1 MSGPIYV
8 SRLHGLP
15 LTDADGMVFGRI
27 DDVVAGPAGPDEAPP
42 VHGFVASVQRRQIF
56 VGPGRVAE
64 IGPSGVRLNTA
75 AIDLRRF
82 RLRSGERLLRQA
94 VIGQSLGSDRV
105 TDVAIEPAPTARSW
119 AVSNVLVGSGGWL
132 RRRSA
137 GQPVDWTDARVLFEA
152 THDVRQVIALRQLHP
167 ADIAE
172 RIAALSPDR
181 RRALALAL
189 DDQHLADVLEE
200 MPEDEQRRLI
210 ESLDRDRAVHVIE
223 EMDSDDAADLLA
235 ELDAV
240 DREELLDA
248 MEPGEADDL
257 RRLLTYKPN
266 TAGGIMT
273 VDALVVEPDTTV
285 AEALAR
291 LRNPDISAALAAHVF
306 VAEAPTQTPTG
317 RYLGPV
323 GFQRLL
329 RERPA
334 SMVGRCLD
342 DEPEP
347 VSPDLPEAEVARRL
361 AAYDAVAVPV
371 VDGAGRLLG
380 AVTVDDVL
388 DHVLP
393 EGWRRR

>member
-42 VHGFVASVQRRQIF
+42 IHGFVASVQRRQIF

-82 RLRSGERLLRQA
+82 RLRSGERLLRQR
-94 VIGQSLGSDRV
+94 VIGQSLGSERV

-119 AVSNVLVGSGGWL
+119 AVSSVLVGSGGWL

-137 GQPVDWTDARVLFEA
+137 GRAVRWGEARTLFEA

-172 RIAALSPDR
+172 RIAALSPER
-181 RRALALAL
+181 RRSLALAL
-189 DDQHLADVLEE
+189 DDQHLADVLQE

-235 ELDAV
+235 ELNAA

-371 VDGAGRLLG
+371 VDSAGRLLG